1 MDTLEP
7 SENWAAFAALIDP
20 QRVFSSIRA
29 PVIRY

>member
-7 SENWAAFAALIDP
+7 SENWAAFAAHLDR
-20 QRVFSSIRA
+20 QRLFSSIRA